1 MGRFGKNRVPNFM
14 KGKEDAIGANPRVAD
29 ENLDEMHPVEIVSLG
44 DHGDDHAM
52 IVIKS
57 KSGEELELRFDY
69 DGNGMLTATHDDHEY
84 SIPVEIE
91 VVSDEDH
98 EEEEMHM
105 SPSGRMT
112 NMSPEDDDYE
122 INYGRSAQAYE
133 KLTAG
138 QKKLDKN
145 KNGKLDKQDFKLLNK
160 SKKEADGKAVETF
173 ESFVNECWSPMTEG
187 YNPAMSEEAKRAIK
201 AICEEML
208 IKEAQMCDEDSDPNH
223 TYENYL
229 NEAGSY
235 MSKCMMEA
243 AAEVDVEEPI
253 NEGFDYAGVKVS
265 VNKNGKGHLNLEY
278 NGNVTEYKVEVD
290 VTKAYISWYKG
301 PIAVEAAWKDG
312 SGTYWFKDNT
322 DKVFKADKATLDKM
336 AKAAKSK
343 SPKVLIAGTGS
354 IKGVNGDYTGSLTKV
369 A

>member
-52 IVIKS
+52 IVIRS

-69 DGNGMLTATHDDHEY
+69 DGNGMLTAMHGDHEY
-84 SIPVEIE
+84 SIPVELE
-91 VVSDEDH
+91 VVSDEID
-98 EEEEMHM
+98 
-105 SPSGRMT
+105 
-112 NMSPEDDDYE
+112 
-122 INYGRSAQAYE
+122 E
-133 KLTAG
+133 KLKG
-138 QKKLDKN
+138 KQKNLDKN
-145 KNGKLDKQDFKLLNK
+145 RNGKIDSGDFKLLNK
-160 SKKEADGKAVETF
+160 SKKETEGKASNTF
-173 ESFVNECWSPMTEG
+173 ENFVNECWSPMTEG
-187 YNPAMSEEAKRAIK
+187 YNPAMSEEAKRAVK
-201 AICEEML
+201 AICEELL
-208 IKEAQMCDEDSDPNH
+208 IKEAQMCDEDADPNH

-229 NEAGSY
+229 NEVGSY
-235 MSKCMMEA
+235 MSNCMMEA

-265 VNKNGKGHLNLEY
+265 VNKNGKGHLDLEY
-278 NGNVTEYKVEVD
+278 NGNVTEYKVTVD

-301 PIAVEAAWKDG
+301 PIAVEAAWKDK
-312 SGTYWFKDNT
+312 SGVYWFKDNT

-336 AKAAKSK
+336 AQAAKSK
-343 SPKVLIAGTGS
+343 AAKVLIAGTGS

>member
-29 ENLDEMHPVEIVSLG
+29 ENLDEMHPVQIVSLG

-91 VVSDEDH
+91 VISDEVD
-98 EEEEMHM
+98 
-105 SPSGRMT
+105 
-112 NMSPEDDDYE
+112 
-122 INYGRSAQAYE
+122 E
-133 KLTAG
+133 KLKG
-138 QKKLDKN
+138 NQKKLDKN
-145 KNGKLDKQDFKLLNK
+145 RNGKIDSGDFKLLNK
-160 SKKEADGKAVETF
+160 SKKEAEGKAVETF

-208 IKEAQMCDEDSDPNH
+208 IKEAQMCDEDADPNH

-301 PIAVEAAWKDG
+301 PIAVEAAWKDE
-312 SGTYWFKDNT
+312 SGAYWFKDNT
-322 DKVFKADKATLDKM
+322 DKVFKANKETLDKM

-343 SPKVLIAGTGS
+343 STKVLIAGTGS